1 MTEQGDNKNQLR
13 STAEEAER
21 FLQSLDDE
29 PERTTTSR
37 VQESAGQGPAEGE
50 ISSDVVDVPAGST
63 TAGRDTDSAHPVLVA
78 LIILI
83 LLSPLVLLLLWQI
96 AKRPSAESRAPAL
109 APPAAERVNEPERS
123 TTIQPLPRQKQPASQ
138 PLGLTQQQAR
148 AIVEKWLQVK
158 SQIFAPPFNTELAD
172 QVVAEGPLWTDLTK
186 PDGSIQWLK
195 TNNSYYTYS
204 TIKVNRVIRYVP
216 SASMPSIVVSVTEVS
231 TLNSPKGNET
241 STNTKNWNYTLKK
254 ESGRWKIWDYRKE

>member
-1 MTEQGDNKNQLR
+1 MTAQDESKNQLR
-13 STAEEAER
+13 STAEEADR

-29 PERTTTSR
+29 PVRTTTSL
-37 VQESAGQGPAEGE
+37 VQESAGPASAEGP
-50 ISSDVVDVPAGST
+50 ISSEVVDVSAGST
-63 TAGRDTDSAHPVLVA
+63 SPGSDAAHPFLVA
-78 LIILI
+78 LIGVI
-83 LLSPLVLLLLWQI
+83 LLSPIVLLLLWQI
-96 AKRPSAESRAPAL
+96 VKQPSAESPAL
-109 APPAAERVNEPERS
+109 APPAAKRVNESERS
-123 TTIQPLPRQKQPASQ
+123 TTIQPLPSQKQFESQ

-254 ESGRWKIWDYRKE
+254 ESDRWKIWDYRKE

>member
-1 MTEQGDNKNQLR
+1 MTGQGDNKNQLR

-37 VQESAGQGPAEGE
+37 VQESEGE
-50 ISSDVVDVPAGST
+50 ISSEVVDVPAGST
-63 TAGRDTDSAHPVLVA
+63 SAGRDTESAHPVLVA

-96 AKRPSAESRAPAL
+96 AKRPSAKSPSIAP
-109 APPAAERVNEPERS
+109 APPAAKRVNEPERS
-123 TTIQPLPRQKQPASQ
+123 TTIQPLQTQKQPASQ
-138 PLGLTQQQAR
+138 PLGLTQKQAR
-148 AIVEKWLQVK
+148 AIVEKWLTVK
-158 SQIFAPPFNTELAD
+158 SQIFAPPFNTALAD

>member
-1 MTEQGDNKNQLR
+1 MSPSKRVNRLSRRPCGSHGFSNQQ
-13 STAEEAER
+13 A
-21 FLQSLDDE
+21 
-29 PERTTTSR
+29 
-37 VQESAGQGPAEGE
+37 
-50 ISSDVVDVPAGST
+50 
-63 TAGRDTDSAHPVLVA
+63 
-78 LIILI
+78 
-83 LLSPLVLLLLWQI
+83 LLLLLVIIPIGFVAVGLVVLLIQ
-96 AKRPSAESRAPAL
+96 RQTTESPAPAI
-109 APPAAERVNEPERS
+109 APPASERVNEPERS
-123 TTIQPLPRQKQPASQ
+123 TTIQPLQTQKQPASQ
-138 PLGLTQQQAR
+138 SLGLTQQQAR
-148 AIVEKWLQVK
+148 AIVEKWLTVK
-158 SQIFAPPFNTELAD
+158 SQIFAPPFNTALAD

>member
-1 MTEQGDNKNQLR
+1 MSPSQRVNRLSLRPCGSHGFSNQQ
-13 STAEEAER
+13 A
-21 FLQSLDDE
+21 
-29 PERTTTSR
+29 
-37 VQESAGQGPAEGE
+37 
-50 ISSDVVDVPAGST
+50 
-63 TAGRDTDSAHPVLVA
+63 
-78 LIILI
+78 
-83 LLSPLVLLLLWQI
+83 LLLLLVIIPIGFVAVGLVVLLIQ
-96 AKRPSAESRAPAL
+96 RQTTESPAPAI
-109 APPAAERVNEPERS
+109 APPASERVNEPERS
-123 TTIQPLPRQKQPASQ
+123 TTIQPLQTQKQPASQ
-138 PLGLTQQQAR
+138 SLGLTQQQAR
-148 AIVEKWLQVK
+148 AIVEKWLTVK

>member
-1 MTEQGDNKNQLR
+1 MSRSKHVNRLSLRPCGYQGFSNQQAL
-13 STAEEAER
+13 
-21 FLQSLDDE
+21 LLL
-29 PERTTTSR
+29 
-37 VQESAGQGPAEGE
+37 
-50 ISSDVVDVPAGST
+50 
-63 TAGRDTDSAHPVLVA
+63 LV
-78 LIILI
+78 IIPIGLVGVG
-83 LLSPLVLLLLWQI
+83 LLVLLIQ
-96 AKRPSAESRAPAL
+96 SQDSESRAPAL

>member
-1 MTEQGDNKNQLR
+1 MTGQGDNKNQLR

-29 PERTTTSR
+29 PEQTTTPR
-37 VQESAGQGPAEGE
+37 LQESPASAEGTIPSE
-50 ISSDVVDVPAGST
+50 VVDVPAGST
-63 TAGRDTDSAHPVLVA
+63 SVGSDSDSAHPVLVA

-96 AKRPSAESRAPAL
+96 AKQPSAESPAPAI
-109 APPAAERVNEPERS
+109 APPASERVNESERS
-123 TTIQPLPRQKQPASQ
+123 TTIEPLPTQKQPASQ

-158 SQIFAPPFNTELAD
+158 SQIFAPPFNTALAD

-204 TIKVNRVIRYVP
+204 TIKVNRVIRFVP
-216 SASMPSIVVSVTEVS
+216 SASMPSIAVSVTEVS

-254 ESGRWKIWDYRKE
+254 ESGRWKIWDYRKQ

>member
-1 MTEQGDNKNQLR
+1 MTGQGDNKNQLR

-37 VQESAGQGPAEGE
+37 VQESEGE
-50 ISSDVVDVPAGST
+50 ISSEVVDVPAGST
-63 TAGRDTDSAHPVLVA
+63 SAGRDSESAHPVLVA

-96 AKRPSAESRAPAL
+96 AKRPSAESPSIAPAI
-109 APPAAERVNEPERS
+109 APPAAKRVNEPERS
-123 TTIQPLPRQKQPASQ
+123 TTIQPLQTQKQPASQ
-138 PLGLTQQQAR
+138 SLGLTQQQAR
-148 AIVEKWLQVK
+148 AIVEKWLTVK
-158 SQIFAPPFNTELAD
+158 SQIFAPPFNTALAD

>member
-1 MTEQGDNKNQLR
+1 MGL
-13 STAEEAER
+13 
-21 FLQSLDDE
+21 
-29 PERTTTSR
+29 
-37 VQESAGQGPAEGE
+37 
-50 ISSDVVDVPAGST
+50 
-63 TAGRDTDSAHPVLVA
+63 
-78 LIILI
+78 
-83 LLSPLVLLLLWQI
+83 LVLLIQ
-96 AKRPSAESRAPAL
+96 RQDSESRAPAL